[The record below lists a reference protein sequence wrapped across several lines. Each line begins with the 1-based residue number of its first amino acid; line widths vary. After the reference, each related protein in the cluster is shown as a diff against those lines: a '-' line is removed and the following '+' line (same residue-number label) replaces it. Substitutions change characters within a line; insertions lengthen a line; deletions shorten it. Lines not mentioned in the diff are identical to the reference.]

1 MTEAEVAAKLG
12 LEAINAG
19 EGTREIKGIYAGDLL
34 SRVMSHAK
42 AGNFWVTIMAN
53 PNVVA
58 VAMLVDAGMVV
69 LAEGVEPEPAAA
81 AAAKAKGI
89 ALYRSALPAAEL
101 CIAAAAAGV

>member
-1 MTEAEVAAKLG
+1 MTEAEVAAALG
-12 LEAINAG
+12 LEAIHAG

-89 ALYRSALPAAEL
+89 ALYRSEKPAAEL